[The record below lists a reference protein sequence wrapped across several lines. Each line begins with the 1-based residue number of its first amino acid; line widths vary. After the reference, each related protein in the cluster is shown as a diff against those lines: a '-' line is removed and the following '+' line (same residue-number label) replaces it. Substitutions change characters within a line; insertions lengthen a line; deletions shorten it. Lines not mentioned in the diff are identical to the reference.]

1 MTGAACTFLG
11 IVWVAILGTAA
22 IALKKIVGNGQEYYL
37 KLYNIIT
44 QV

>member
-22 IALKKIVGNGQEYYL
+22 VALRKIVSNQA
-37 KLYNIIT
+37 
-44 QV
+44 

>member
-22 IALKKIVGNGQEYYL
+22 IALRKIVNN
-37 KLYNIIT
+37 KA
-44 QV
+44 

>member
-22 IALKKIVGNGQEYYL
+22 IALKKIVGNGQYYL

>member
-22 IALKKIVGNGQEYYL
+22 KALKKIVGNGQ
-37 KLYNIIT
+37 
-44 QV
+44 

>member
-22 IALKKIVGNGQEYYL
+22 IAFFA
-37 KLYNIIT
+37 T
-44 QV
+44 QTAASVL

>member
-22 IALKKIVGNGQEYYL
+22 IALKKIINEQ
-37 KLYNIIT
+37 
-44 QV
+44 

>member
-22 IALKKIVGNGQEYYL
+22 IALKKTSSIGIPYE
-37 KLYNIIT
+37 
-44 QV
+44 